1 MEHHTFSKATAV
13 PRPRLYNIVHT
24 YIQKQLPRDIH
35 PALKTLR
42 DREEAATY
50 PLQSRS
56 TQETIRPIL
65 AEQGQGSRVNQA
77 VRNQTNDDDDDDD
90 NDDLPL

>member
-35 PALKTLR
+35 PALKALR
-42 DREEAATY
+42 DREEAATC
-50 PLQSRS
+50 PPQSRS

-65 AEQGQGSRVNQA
+65 AEQGQVSRVNQA
-77 VRNQTNDDDDDDD
+77 VRNQNNNDDDD
-90 NDDLPL
+90 NDDDLPL